1 MGKKGI
7 KSRRG
12 QGEAWDEPKSERLNL
27 QLTATGKRLFKEI
40 ADSLGVS
47 FAEVIE
53 RFARGLLK
61 LDEKSSVSDRV
72 LSIDEVRRSFAR
84 FSGIQLIR
92 LGREI
97 LAQAESTMRQ
107 RENLPHEEDEI
118 EDAGKLAIAFIQKL
132 ITAKADSDDALE
144 LSGALDLEDT
154 EAESLTEIVKL
165 VQKHKRGRKRNGV

>member
-107 RENLPHEEDEI
+107 RENLPQEDET
-118 EDAGKLAIAFIQKL
+118 EDAGLLAIAFIQKL

-144 LSGALDLEDT
+144 LSGVLDLEDS

-165 VQKHKRGRKRNGV
+165 VQKHKRGGKKPNGV